1 MSLLSLYVTWLT
13 QERNRLLSVGEKI
26 QFNVMDFIVKLK
38 KSEGTRY
45 ARISEMMW
53 ETEYV
58 EWATKTAK
66 GGYLS
71 KEEAVANWEKWKQ
84 DAGHTRDQKGHAGA
98 EGFVCVWYF
107 AVLVS
112 FNTFGFGRSIQDLGA
127 FCD

>member
-71 KEEAVANWEKWKQ
+71 KEEAVANWEKWNKMLATPATKKDMLGQ
-84 DAGHTRDQKGHAGA
+84 RGL
-98 EGFVCVWYF
+98 FVSGILLF
-107 AVLVS
+107 
-112 FNTFGFGRSIQDLGA
+112 
-127 FCD
+127 

>member
-1 MSLLSLYVTWLT
+1 
-13 QERNRLLSVGEKI
+13 
-26 QFNVMDFIVKLK
+26 MDFIVKLK

-71 KEEAVANWEKWKQ
+71 KEEARCELGEVE
-84 DAGHTRDQKGHAGA
+84 TRCWPHPRQKGHAGA
-98 EGFVCVWYF
+98 EGLFVSGILLF
-107 AVLVS
+107 
-112 FNTFGFGRSIQDLGA
+112 
-127 FCD
+127 